1 MLRQKDFILYG
12 QSPMKKVTEEH
23 ISRAKATLS
32 SRSTAS
38 EVERHKLAASRYT
51 ILKDYKDGHLTAK
64 KAMSLLG
71 LQKTVFY
78 QLIKRMEGATSYR
91 TVVTGSP
98 GRKDGLMVTNS
109 EVLKLIE
116 EMFLE
121 HYPDSKKISVVW
133 KACQAQADNRRMLR
147 PSYHTVKRWINSK
160 GERLLHAMTHSSDQT
175 KQKYEARAGYKVTTR
190 PLEWVQFDHTVVD
203 LLVVDENDRN
213 VIIGRPW
220 ISLAVD
226 LHTRVVLGFY
236 LSFLPPSAVSVAMLM
251 ESCVL
256 PKDPFLAKLGLP
268 GHLLPMH
275 GLPEVIHT
283 DNAKEFI
290 SDVFVLNAKDFG
302 IDVQHRDI
310 PQKHQGGHIESLI
323 GKLMLNTVH
332 GLPGS
337 TGSNTV
343 QRKHLRSAKRA
354 GITLTGLREI
364 LCYHFHAYH
373 DSKHSALGKT
383 PEEAWNEHYAKY
395 PGPMM
400 LDAAQHEDFKYRFYP
415 EIHDKQIVP
424 EGIELFR
431 RFYFDS
437 AIKNRVREKVLVKY
451 DPYDLSFIFV
461 NLDGIWTKIPCVRNN
476 FNKSIDFE
484 TYRWQRQQKG
494 VRDGTMG
501 KAGAQSFSNAHKVK
515 KAEVALTTKEKRQR
529 KAQKGKEDYKEQAA
543 THNKTPNNKEVN
555 DFSKTKAAATTKP
568 NPKVQKKEKANVYD
582 ISNLFQRDTAVD
594 FDEAPVFYDSNMC

>member
-1 MLRQKDFILYG
+1 
-12 QSPMKKVTEEH
+12 MKKITEEH

-32 SRSTAS
+32 SKSTAS
-38 EVERHKLAASRYT
+38 EVGRHKLAATRYA
-51 ILKDYKDGHLTAK
+51 ILKDYKSGHLNAK
-64 KAMSLLG
+64 KAMSMLG
-71 LQKTVFY
+71 VQKTVFY
-78 QLIKRMEGATSYR
+78 QLIRRMEGSTSYR
-91 TVVTGSP
+91 TIVTDSP
-98 GRKDGLMVTNS
+98 GRKDGLMVANS

-121 HYPDSKKISVVW
+121 HWPDSKKISVVW

-147 PSYHTVKRWINSK
+147 PSYHTVKRWIYSK
-160 GERLLHAMTHSSDQT
+160 GEALLYAMSHSTDQT
-175 KQKYEARAGYKVTTR
+175 KQRYEARAGYKVTTR

-203 LLVVDENDRN
+203 LLVVDENDRS

-256 PKDPFLAKLGLP
+256 PKDQFLAKLELP
-268 GHLLPMH
+268 AHLLPMY

-290 SDVFVLNAKDFG
+290 SDVFVLNAKEFE

-310 PQKHQGGHIESLI
+310 PKKHQGGHIESLI
-323 GKLMLNTVH
+323 GKLMLNTIH

-373 DSKHSALGKT
+373 HTKHSALGKT
-383 PEEAWNEHYAKY
+383 PDEAFTGYFAKHA
-395 PGPMM
+395 GPRL
-400 LDAAQHEDFKYRFYP
+400 LDVAQHEEFKYRFYP

-431 RFYFDS
+431 RFYFSS
-437 AIKNRVREKVLVKY
+437 AIKSRIREKVQVKY
-451 DPYDLSFIFV
+451 DPYDISFIYV
-461 NLDGIWTKIPCVRNN
+461 KLDGTWTKIPCLRNN
-476 FNKSIDFE
+476 FNKSADFE

-494 VRDGTMG
+494 ARDGTMT
-501 KAGAQSFSNAHKVK
+501 KAGAQSFGETHKVK
-515 KAEVALTTKEKRQR
+515 KAEVKLTTQEKRKR
-529 KAQKGKEDYKEQAA
+529 KAQKGKEDYKEQAS
-543 THNKTPNNKEVN
+543 THNKAPTNKDLN
-555 DFSKTKAAATTKP
+555 TSSKPGATTAAKS
-568 NPKVQKKEKANVYD
+568 NTKGQKKEASNVYN
-582 ISNLFQRDTAVD
+582 ISALFQREAIVD
-594 FDEAPVFYDSNMC
+594 YDDAPVIYDSNIR

>member
-1 MLRQKDFILYG
+1 
-12 QSPMKKVTEEH
+12 MKKVTKEC
-23 ISRAKATLS
+23 ISRAKTALS
-32 SRSTAS
+32 SKSTAS
-38 EVERHKLAASRYT
+38 EVGRHKLASTRYA
-51 ILKDYKDGHLTAK
+51 ILRDYKDGHLKAD
-64 KAMSLLG
+64 KAMSMLG

-78 QLIKRMEGATSYR
+78 ELVKRMEGATSYR
-91 TVVTGSP
+91 TIVTDSP

-373 DSKHSALGKT
+373 DSKHSALGKS

-395 PGPMM
+395 PGPKM

-461 NLDGIWTKIPCVRNN
+461 NLNGTWTKIPCKRNN
-476 FNKSIDFE
+476 FNKSADFE

-494 VRDGTMG
+494 ARDGTMG
-501 KAGAQSFSNAHKVK
+501 KAGAQSFSEAHKVK
-515 KAEVALTTKEKRQR
+515 KAEVKLTTQEKRKR
-529 KAQKGKEDYKEQAA
+529 KAEKGKEDYKEQAS
-543 THNKTPNNKEVN
+543 THK
-555 DFSKTKAAATTKP
+555 KAPIHKDLNTSLKPGATTTTKS
-568 NPKVQKKEKANVYD
+568 NPKGQKKEASNVYN
-582 ISNLFQRDTAVD
+582 ISKLFQSETIVD
-594 FDEAPVFYDSNMC
+594 FDDAPVVIYDSNTR